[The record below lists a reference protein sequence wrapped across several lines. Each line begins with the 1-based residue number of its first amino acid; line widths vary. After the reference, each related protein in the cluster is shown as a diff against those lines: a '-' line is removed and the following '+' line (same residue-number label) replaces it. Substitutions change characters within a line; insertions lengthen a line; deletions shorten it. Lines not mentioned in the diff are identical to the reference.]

1 LAASDPISSFQV
13 TSLFLHGM
21 SESADSM
28 NMSQQKGNGLRVGVV
43 GVGYLGRFHAQ
54 KYLVQPAVTLV
65 GVVDVDL
72 TRATT
77 VAAECHTLALT
88 DYRRL
93 FDQVDCVSIAVP
105 TQLHYAVARDFLI
118 HGIDVLVEKPVTAT
132 AAEGR
137 DLVDIAARE
146 GRIFQVG
153 HLERFNPA
161 LRSLRDILTAPR
173 FIECHRVA
181 PFVERGTDVDVVRDL
196 MIHDLDV
203 ILSLVRSSV
212 VSIEAFG
219 VPVLTAEPDI
229 ANARLRF
236 ASGCVV
242 NITASRVA
250 LKRERKM
257 RIFQPDTYL
266 VVDYGEHCIR
276 ICRRESGPQDGGLPN
291 LTFEERAVGGED
303 ALEEEIRSFLQ
314 AVRERSEPVVSG
326 RDGLQA
332 LEMAEQIIA
341 CLEVP

>member
-1 LAASDPISSFQV
+1 
-13 TSLFLHGM
+13 
-21 SESADSM
+21 M
-28 NMSQQKGNGLRVGVV
+28 NGDRTERNGNGLRVGVV
-43 GVGYLGRFHAQ
+43 GVGYLGRLHAQ
-54 KYLVQPAVTLV
+54 KYAAQLDATLV
-65 GVVDVDL
+65 GVADVDAD
-72 TRATT
+72 RAAE
-77 VAAECHTLALT
+77 VAALCQTATLT
-88 DYRRL
+88 DYCDL
-93 FDQVDCVSIAVP
+93 FGQVDCVSIAVP
-105 TQLHYAVARDFLI
+105 TQLHYTVARDFLTR
-118 HGIDVLVEKPVTAT
+118 GIDVLVEKPLAAS

-137 DLVDIAARE
+137 ELVEIAE
-146 GRIFQVG
+146 GSRRILQVG

-161 LRSLRDILTAPR
+161 LRSLTGILTAPR

-203 ILSLVRSSV
+203 ILSLVRSPV

-229 ANARLRF
+229 TNARLRF
-236 ASGCVV
+236 ASGCVAD
-242 NITASRVA
+242 ITASRVA

-266 VVDYGEHCIR
+266 VIDYGEHRIR
-276 ICRRESGPQDGGLPN
+276 ICRREPGPQAGGLPN
-291 LTFEERAVGGED
+291 LTYEEREVDGED
-303 ALEEEIRSFLQ
+303 ALEEEIRAFLR

-332 LEMAEQIIA
+332 LEVAEQIIA